1 MDNKNSFTFNFNAPV
16 GQNIAH
22 ADKVIVNFDKDMKM
36 QILDTDEI
44 SNDKDEED
52 IDEEEDKKIINELT
66 SCFYSNRQEAEIFLI
81 KIRSMKTT
89 DITNLVKQLIS
100 SKKISDISCHRKLY
114 SILNKYGL
122 YDKSE
127 SNWNSRIK

>member
-22 ADKVIVNFDKDMKM
+22 ADKVIVHFDKDMKM

-52 IDEEEDKKIINELT
+52 IDDEEDKEIIDELA
-66 SCFYSNRQEAEIFLI
+66 SCFYSNRQEAESFLK
-81 KIRSMKTT
+81 KIRSMKPT

-100 SKKISDISCHRKLY
+100 SKKISELSYHRKLY

-122 YDKSE
+122 YDRSE
-127 SNWNSRIK
+127 SNWNNRLK